1 MILLSAALGMGPWS
15 AVLAWTGGG
24 CDVCLIRSIGWVQL
38 RLVRL
43 SVRGPGLVVLAAGV
57 YVLSRFRLVC
67 PARRSDRP
75 TSRCGFNLSV
85 CLSVSLAV

>member
-1 MILLSAALGMGPWS
+1 MILLSAASGMGPWS

-43 SVRGPGLVVLAAGV
+43 RSVRGPGLVVLAAGV

-85 CLSVSLAV
+85 SFSV

>member
-1 MILLSAALGMGPWS
+1 MILLSAASGMGPWS

-43 SVRGPGLVVLAAGV
+43 SFRGPGLVVLAAGTV
-57 YVLSRFRLVC
+57 CPVDIQISLSRETV
-67 PARRSDRP
+67 RP
-75 TSRCGFNLSV
+75 SHIPVWL
-85 CLSVSLAV
+85 